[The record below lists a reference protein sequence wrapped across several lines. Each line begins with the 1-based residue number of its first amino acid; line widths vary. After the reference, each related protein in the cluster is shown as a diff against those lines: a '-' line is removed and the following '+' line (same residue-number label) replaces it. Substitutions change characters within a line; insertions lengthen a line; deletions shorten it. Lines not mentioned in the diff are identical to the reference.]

1 MGNQLTGEA
10 PAVIYPVEHY
20 LNDIPSYDFDC
31 GLGSTRFF
39 KVGRARCKEGLV
51 VVRVFVIHDPSIPLP
66 LKEHQDRL
74 DVIYKSLKNLPNCLP
89 FQKHVKLDR
98 AAVLIRQYVKYSLYD
113 RLSTRPFLTVIEKKW
128 IAFQLLCAL
137 NQCHKVQVC
146 HGDIKAEN
154 VLLTGW
160 NWLLLTDFASFKPTS
175 IPFDNPADYSYFFD
189 TSRRRVCYIAPERF
203 IGRPPAEVGGN
214 AEAVK
219 TQKVYKE
226 LNPAMDIFSAG
237 CVIIELFCDGIP
249 PFDLSQLLNYSCK
262 NYSPWKLIDTIPD
275 NNIKDLVEHMV
286 QRKPDLR
293 LSAEEYLIKHRGK
306 AFPEY
311 FYTFFKTYSQQ
322 FATTPIMPSDDRILI
337 LNRDMDHI
345 LASLDLD
352 TDRPEKNSKLVLV
365 ISLVTSVARDLHFSS
380 FRLIALKLLVRLAKH
395 VTADIILD
403 RVLPYIL
410 WFAQDPLPEVRAE
423 TIRSVTSCVRNLR
436 SVPRNDGNVFQDY
449 IIPALSPLL
458 SDSVLQVRLTFAEN
472 IAELADIAVKYL
484 DMAQAAEIREV
495 IVQLKDQQ
503 RDKTSISETVHSVKK
518 SADELKPE
526 IHQVESNY
534 DMELQQLKDLI
545 QQKIFQ
551 LLSDPNHAVKMTLMA
566 NGMDKLCL
574 FFGRQKANDIL
585 LSHIVTFLNVKD
597 DWRLRACFFK
607 TVVDVT
613 MYVGWQC
620 SEVLLPLLQ
629 QGLSDTEEFVISE
642 DLHALKQ
649 LTNHRLLTKTMMQ
662 TLVCDAA
669 ALLAHPGPWV
679 RQAAVGFI
687 TAVAQAYD
695 IPDIHCKLLPQVR
708 PFLSR
713 NIMQLRKPAVVLD
726 GLAEPIPR
734 EVFDY
739 LLRSPQ
745 LETVFDV
752 LAKQIYIR
760 SISRQPRSAY
770 PEVDDSVAQVFR
782 KLTSLGLT
790 EEFERKLLAMKDFM
804 VRLHKNRSG
813 SVESNQKVLGS
824 MTHGVVNIAMFGR
837 SVTRRHADLQRQKDP
852 TVETPSNTGKSKKL
866 KKQDSFTMN
875 PEWKKMFGTDDP
887 DPGSL
892 SSSPRSSS
900 NLPPSADGKQ
910 QLEASLRSQSSTTT
924 TSPSS
929 PVAGSEAPPTLTSD
943 SFQRA
948 LSVVH
953 GPEKPQKSVITR
965 YAKCKWELRDL
976 VHHKRAQYERD
987 LLATVDSLA
996 WGNDGGSGGM
1006 HYAPDSWKPKGVLVA
1021 HLQEHRGA
1029 INRLSV
1035 SPDHKFFASCSNDGS
1050 VRIWESGK
1058 LEGKTAANRSKVCLN
1073 KQGGRIK
1080 CVTFL
1085 EKSNSV
1091 VSVSDNNSIHLY
1103 RLDSGSVQLEDS
1115 RIVDAEYYGQVMDM
1129 THFDTGGQ
1137 SMLTYATVSGH
1148 IVGWDQRCQSPAW
1161 TLTSDPRHG
1170 LITSLAV
1177 NPSHCWLAAGTYS
1190 GMLVCWD
1197 LRFHMAINKIQ
1208 HASGCRVK
1216 RLAMHPGE
1224 QSWLVASFNWN
1235 NEVSMWDAETG
1246 QRQKTL
1252 WPSPFPALS
1261 YNKQNKMKEEE
1272 SMGGLFVGS
1281 TENKTFLLTGGTD
1294 MRLRFWDLNY
1304 PANSYCFNY
1313 GLDDPRSLS
1322 LTYRSQLI
1330 EGSEVIQELET
1341 QREPVGDRSDRES
1354 HLLHSAPLQG
1364 HQDIVNDL
1372 TLCHSSQTLVISAGR
1387 NGHIKVW
1394 K

>member
-1 MGNQLTGEA
+1 MGNQLTGKA

-66 LKEHQDRL
+66 LKENQDRL
-74 DVIYKSLKNLPNCLP
+74 DVIYKSLRNLPNCLP

-146 HGDIKAEN
+146 HGDIKTEN

-160 NWLLLTDFASFKPTS
+160 NWLLLTDFASFKPTYL
-175 IPFDNPADYSYFFD
+175 PDDNPADYSYFFD

-203 IGRPPAEVGGN
+203 IRRTPADVGSN
-214 AEAVK
+214 TESTKAH
-219 TQKVYKE
+219 KE
-226 LNPAMDIFSAG
+226 SERLKPAMDIFSAG
-237 CVIIELFCDGIP
+237 CVIIELFCDGVP
-249 PFDLSQLLNYSCK
+249 PFDLSQLLNYSSK
-262 NYSPWKLIDTIPD
+262 NYSPWKLIDAIPD
-275 NNIKDLVEHMV
+275 NNIKDLVEHMI
-286 QRKPDLR
+286 QRKPELR

-337 LNRDMDHI
+337 LYRDMNNI
-345 LASLDLD
+345 LSSLDLD
-352 TDRPEKNSKLVLV
+352 TERPEKNSKLVLV
-365 ISLVTSVARDLHFSS
+365 ISLVTSVARDLHFSG

-395 VTADIILD
+395 VTAEIILD
-403 RVLPYIL
+403 RILPYIL
-410 WFAQDPLPEVRAE
+410 WFTQDPLPEVRAE
-423 TIRSVTSCVRNLR
+423 TIRSMTACVRNLR

-503 RDKTSISETVHSVKK
+503 RDKASISETVHTVKK

-534 DMELQQLKDLI
+534 DLELQQLKDLI

-629 QGLSDTEEFVISE
+629 QGLSDTEEFVITE

-695 IPDIHCKLLPQVR
+695 IPDIHCKLLPQVG

-734 EVFDY
+734 DVFDY
-739 LLRSPQ
+739 LLRSHQ
-745 LETVFDV
+745 LDTVFDV

-770 PEVDDSVAQVFR
+770 PEVDDNVAQIFR

-804 VRLHKNRSG
+804 IRLHKNRSG
-813 SVESNQKVLGS
+813 SAEVSQKGS
-824 MTHGVVNIAMFGR
+824 IPTSHGSVNIAMFGR
-837 SVTRRHADLQRQKDP
+837 SVTRRHADLQRQREMTSEP
-852 TVETPSNTGKSKKL
+852 HNSSGKSKKI
-866 KKQDSFTMN
+866 KKQDSIQMN
-875 PEWKKMFGTDDP
+875 PEWKKMFGSEEP
-887 DPGSL
+887 D
-892 SSSPRSSS
+892 SS
-900 NLPPSADGKQ
+900 NMSTSPSGTESRQQ
-910 QLEASLRSQSSTTT
+910 QLEASVRTGMSTAS
-924 TSPSS
+924 TSPGS
-929 PVAGSEAPPTLTSD
+929 PVSGTSDMPPVLTSD

-948 LSVVH
+948 LSVAH
-953 GPEKPQKSVITR
+953 GLDKPQKTVITR

-976 VHHKRAQYERD
+976 VHHKRAQFERD

-996 WGNDGGSGGM
+996 WGNDGGSGPV
-1006 HYAPDSWKPKGVLVA
+1006 HVPPDSWRPKGVLVA

-1035 SPDHKFFASCSNDGS
+1035 SPDHKFFASCSNDGT

-1073 KQGGRIK
+1073 KQGGKIK

-1085 EKSNSV
+1085 ERSNSMA
-1091 VSVSDNNSIHLY
+1091 SVSDNNSVHVY

-1115 RIVDAEYYGQVMDM
+1115 RYVDMEYYGQVMDM

-1137 SMLTYATVSGH
+1137 SVLTYATVSGH

-1161 TLTSDPRHG
+1161 TLTNDPRLG

-1177 NPSHCWLAAGTYS
+1177 NPSHCWLAAGTFS
-1190 GMLVCWD
+1190 GKLVCWD

-1208 HASGCRVK
+1208 HASGSRVK

-1252 WPSPFPALS
+1252 WPSPTPPLS
-1261 YNKQNKMKEEE
+1261 YNKQNQIKEEE
-1272 SMGGLFVGS
+1272 GMGGLYVGS

-1304 PANSYCFNY
+1304 PANSHCFNH

-1322 LTYRSQLI
+1322 LTYRSQLM

-1341 QREPVGDRSDRES
+1341 QRELMGDRSERES
-1354 HLLHSAPLQG
+1354 HLLHSSPLQG

-1372 TLCHSSQTLVISAGR
+1372 TLCYSSQTLVISAGR
-1387 NGHIKVW
+1387 NGHIKIW